1 MKHKMGVKTRQKKKY
16 KVRLNIDGSMM
27 VHQKHHEQT
36 YAPVATC
43 NSIRTLLIQDLLNK
57 WKWKRLDYVLVL
69 PQDLVERDAY
79 MNIPQLFE
87 IK

>member
-1 MKHKMGVKTRQKKKY
+1 MKHVSEVSEGVTILPALLQMKHKMGVKTRQTKKY

-57 WKWKRLDYVLVL
+57 
-69 PQDLVERDAY
+69 
-79 MNIPQLFE
+79 
-87 IK
+87 